1 MSIELQSTTATN
13 GASLIVE
20 PAAAQVS
27 LAPGATIA
35 NTPPAPASAPT
46 DANGEPH
53 WLAARLERERVQVL
67 KSLGVDSV
75 DDAKKAIADL
85 KAKQDLEKSAEQRA
99 LEATQR
105 IAAIEAEKAS
115 MASALGAHAKTQ
127 LSSLSDTQRAAVLS
141 IAGDDAAK
149 QLQTIAALATTWAA
163 SPATPAAAPP
173 AIVADTAPANSAPQ
187 QLITSPPDH
196 KAVYAE
202 LKKTNPVIAARYA
215 MAHGVFDQ

>member
-1 MSIELQSTTATN
+1 MSIEQQPTPAL
-13 GASLIVE
+13 ASVTIE
-20 PAAAQVS
+20 APAQVT
-27 LAPGATIA
+27 LPQ
-35 NTPPAPASAPT
+35 NTAVASAPPAQESKAAV
-46 DANGEPH
+46 DANGDPH

-127 LSSLSDTQRAAVLS
+127 LSALSESQRAAVLS

-149 QLQTIAALATTWAA
+149 QLQAIAALATTWAA
-163 SPATPAAAPP
+163 PSAAPAAAP
-173 AIVADTAPANSAPQ
+173 AAAVVDTAPANSAPQ

-202 LKKTNPVIAARYA
+202 LKKSNPVVAARYA